1 MESDT
6 PEPGVHRFV
15 ADTADPGGRIDTV
28 LARLLPGVS
37 RSRIRAWIDEN
48 RVTVGGAPAKASS
61 KVVAGQEIVVDI
73 PASKPSDMPAVAIPL
88 SIAYED
94 NDLLV
99 IDKPRGMAV
108 HPAPGTGDDTL
119 VNALLAHCTELS
131 GVGGVERPGI
141 VHRLD
146 KDTTGLLMVAKN
158 DFTHHALQK
167 QIQERSARRLYMALV
182 WGSPPFEDAVVDA
195 PIGRHPGDRKK
206 MAVHDS
212 AASGTSR
219 PAVTEIHVEE
229 RFGAITLLRCTLQT
243 GRTHQIRVHCRFA
256 GYPVVGDP
264 VYGGERKSGDPSLD
278 KLVATLGGQA
288 LHACRLS
295 FTHPRTGESL
305 DISSEPP
312 APMRHLID
320 TLRARASGTA
330 PGQPGVRRETP

>member
-131 GVGGVERPGI
+131 GVGGVEPRPRM

-146 KDTTGLLMVAKN
+146 KDTSGVLLIARTPGSAAFFSKR
-158 DFTHHALQK
+158 FSG
-167 QIQERSARRLYMALV
+167 RSAKKIYWALV
-182 WGSPPFEDAVVDA
+182 VGVPDVEEGTIEAALAKQPGTGGEKMYVDEENGQPAKTRYRVVD
-195 PIGRHPGDRKK
+195 PLSV
-206 MAVHDS
+206 MANM
-212 AASGTSR
+212 AAR
-219 PAVTEIHVEE
+219 M
-229 RFGAITLLRCTLQT
+229 
-243 GRTHQIRVHCRFA
+243 
-256 GYPVVGDP
+256 
-264 VYGGERKSGDPSLD
+264 
-278 KLVATLGGQA
+278 
-288 LHACRLS
+288 LS
-295 FTHPRTGESL
+295 
-305 DISSEPP
+305 
-312 APMRHLID
+312 
-320 TLRARASGTA
+320 
-330 PGQPGVRRETP
+330 